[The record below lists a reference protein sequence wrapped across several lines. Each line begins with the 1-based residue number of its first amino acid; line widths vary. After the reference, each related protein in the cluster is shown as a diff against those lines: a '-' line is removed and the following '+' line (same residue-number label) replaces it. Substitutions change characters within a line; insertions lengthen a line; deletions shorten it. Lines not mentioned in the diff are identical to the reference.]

1 MFHSISPRYRHKVTG
16 PVLKLLLEEDLA
28 VGVLSGIQAK
38 IRETQKRC
46 KPHCFVPTYK
56 DYDPKDQWFSCSTV
70 CQKCAK
76 DGGWYCPKSP
86 DGECHY
92 AEDDRAQ
99 DHCLHCGLPD
109 ERK

>member
-1 MFHSISPRYRHKVTG
+1 MMRTVSPRYRHKIQG
-16 PVLKLLLEEDLA
+16 PILKLLGEEDFAIDSLA
-28 VGVLSGIQAK
+28 AIQGK
-38 IRETQKRC
+38 IHEVQLKC
-46 KPHCFVPTYK
+46 SHVFVPTYK
-56 DYDPKDQWFSCSTV
+56 EYDPTDRWFSCSTI
-70 CQKCAK
+70 CQHCAK

-92 AEDDRAQ
+92 AADDHVQ